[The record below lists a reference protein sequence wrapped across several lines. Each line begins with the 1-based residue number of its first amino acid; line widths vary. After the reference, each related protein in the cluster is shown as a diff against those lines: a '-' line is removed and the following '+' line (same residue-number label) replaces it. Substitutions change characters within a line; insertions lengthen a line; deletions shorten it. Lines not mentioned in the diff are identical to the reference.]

1 MKTTAHVIFLGRA
14 APALCMLH
22 VPCAQSMADLALYK
36 HALHPASC
44 HAALRLHTGM
54 RAQGKG
60 AVLRQCAWLLQ
71 LAALQLHR
79 ADLAVLAHREDCKR
93 LLTSLYDVAPAAA
106 DAGMAILPTSAF
118 LISQRPCQYAA

>member
-1 MKTTAHVIFLGRA
+1 
-14 APALCMLH
+14 MLH
-22 VPCAQSMADLALYK
+22 VPCARSEANLALYK
-36 HALHPASC
+36 HVLHPASS
-44 HAALRLHTGM
+44 HATLRSGTGVL
-54 RAQGKG
+54 AQAKG

-106 DAGMAILPTSAF
+106 DAGMAMLPTSTF
-118 LISQRPCQYAA
+118 FISQRPCQYAA